1 MGPKLQSEG
10 GSSCDEDAA
19 LEEGEEEGGSI
30 CRSSALS
37 TSPTSFVVPPVAN
50 FFLPS
55 PSFLPSAPPR
65 SAEGGR
71 GDDGGQIE
79 GALTAEGGGGMGKEK
94 VLTISDLHRSKG

>member
-1 MGPKLQSEG
+1 MP
-10 GSSCDEDAA
+10 
-19 LEEGEEEGGSI
+19 LERSFYVADVVRCTA
-30 CRSSALS
+30 CREL
-37 TSPTSFVVPPVAN
+37 
-50 FFLPS
+50 FFAIPF
-55 PSFLPSAPPR
+55 FLPSAPPR